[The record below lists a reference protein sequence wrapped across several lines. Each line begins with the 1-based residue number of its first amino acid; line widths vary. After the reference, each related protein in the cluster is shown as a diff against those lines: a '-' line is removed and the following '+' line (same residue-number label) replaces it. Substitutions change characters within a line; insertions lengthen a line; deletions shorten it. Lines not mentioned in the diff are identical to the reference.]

1 MTVPQPAPVASRV
14 KAPWLARL
22 RGLLAVPVAVALV
35 LGAPGLAFAAFTAK
49 TTAALTVG
57 TYKVPAPASING
69 TLECTSIQG
78 KKGASISFTSFATVD
93 RATGYTAI
101 ISSPNDAQAVSV
113 IAVGDTSHG
122 TTLLSK
128 GNGRGTYTFTLT
140 ASVGLWTGEPLT
152 QSVTC

>member
-1 MTVPQPAPVASRV
+1 MTVPQSATVASPV
-14 KAPWLARL
+14 KAPWLVRL
-22 RGLLAVPVAVALV
+22 RGLLAVPVAMALL
-35 LGAPGLAFAAFTAK
+35 LGAPGLAYAAFTAS
-49 TTAALTVG
+49 TAAALTVG
-57 TYKVPAPASING
+57 TYKVPAPASISG
-69 TLECTSIQG
+69 RLECTSIQG

-93 RATGYTAI
+93 RATGYTAV

-113 IAVGDTSHG
+113 IAAGDTSHAA
-122 TTLLSK
+122 TLLSK